1 MSIKKLISKSIGMS
15 ISKSLRVG
23 LMVALPVLILVFA
36 IGTTLAH
43 GSMLRPISRVYAC
56 YLENPET
63 PDTLACRD
71 AIAAGGTQ
79 PLYDWNEVHILNAAG
94 NHRALIPDGKLCSAG
109 QAKYAAFDQP
119 RPDWAR
125 TVLPASGTYTFL
137 FAAYVPH
144 NMGYFELYVTRNGY
158 DPLQPL
164 KWSDLEATPFLRV
177 DNPPVVNGNYQM
189 TGQLPAGKSGHHV
202 IYGIWQRNDSAEAF
216 YSCSDVWFG
225 STPTPTST
233 PAPVC
238 SAPLWSASVVYQ
250 AGDQVSYDGRL
261 WQARWSSGGQAP
273 STDGATNAWRIQGY
287 CSGSGSPATATP
299 SVPTATPTPT
309 NNTVTATVTPT
320 PIIPTP
326 TPVVST
332 QTPTFTATATNTPSG
347 AACTVT
353 YVRRNDW
360 GLGATIDVTIN
371 NNSATAING
380 WTLTWTFPGSQR
392 IDNLWNGTYTQ
403 SSALVSVSN
412 AAWNRT
418 ISANGGTAN
427 FGFNI
432 VYSGANAVPASF
444 SLNGTP
450 CQ

>member
-1 MSIKKLISKSIGMS
+1 MFVKKLIRMS
-15 ISKSLRVG
+15 LSVC
-23 LMVALPVLILVFA
+23 LMVALPVLVFVLA

-94 NHRALIPDGKLCSAG
+94 NHQALIPDGKLCSAG
-109 QAKYAAFDQP
+109 QTKYAAFDQP

-225 STPTPTST
+225 SAPTPTST

-250 AGDQVSYDGRL
+250 AGDQVRYDGRL
-261 WQARWSSGGQAP
+261 WQARWSSSGQVP

-299 SVPTATPTPT
+299 SAPASTPTPTSNTVTSTATPTPVT
-309 NNTVTATVTPT
+309 TTQTPTPIFTATVT
-320 PIIPTP
+320 
-326 TPVVST
+326 
-332 QTPTFTATATNTPSG
+332 NTPSS
-347 AACTVT
+347 AACAVT
-353 YVRRNDW
+353 YVKRNDW
-360 GLGATIDVTIN
+360 GNGATIDVTIRN
-371 NNSATAING
+371 TSAVAING
-380 WTLTWTFPGSQR
+380 WTLTWTFSGNQQ
-392 IDNLWNGTYTQ
+392 INNLWNGAYTQ
-403 SSALVSVSN
+403 SGVSVSVSN

-432 VYSGANAVPASF
+432 VYSGTNAVPTSF